1 MADEKLSLLF
11 RRGTISQILAGDK
24 IVPGAVSFCTDEPGI
39 YLDLTAEEGGGA
51 AKRVRVGDFITVA
64 SFDVIKQQA
73 AQAADP
79 DKAFSEHCLYYS
91 IQENALMKY
100 NKTTKEFILI
110 NDLGDLTE
118 RMSAAEAT
126 IISHGGSIDTLTTG
140 LANEI
145 KRAGDAES
153 ALSARIDAL
162 TGGDGDE
169 LSLVSLSAA
178 LAAETKAREDADTDL
193 AADITGINGRLDGH
207 DTSIANLQTL
217 VGSLPEGVTGNIWQY
232 VDAKVLAEQ
241 NRADTEEKRLAGL
254 ISANDAAI
262 KDNAAAIVTET
273 GRATAAEQANAT
285 AAANAMAKAEQGV
298 TAAANEAARALE
310 AEGKLRTD
318 LTELTTKHNG
328 FENTVTSDLA
338 TINGNIATVTSTA
351 DSALAKANTN
361 ATAIADEAKKAR
373 EEEGKIAKALSD
385 YKLEVTEEFEEVATN
400 INAASA
406 AAGAVQANLDKEVER
421 AQQAEQANANAISE
435 VDTALEQEKTK
446 READDVALGKRI
458 DAADKAIVD
467 ANGAIDG
474 LKTRMTNA
482 ENAIKDVD
490 DLAQANEK
498 AISDEETAR
507 VNAVN
512 ALNDAISGEISDRKK
527 EISRVETL
535 INAEVSN
542 RETAITEALADAAA
556 DAKAKDD
563 ALLEVINE
571 RMAAANSMKFMGET
585 TSYSSL
591 PDGTGPEGKVEAGWT
606 YVVKTAFGANEG
618 DPQIGDLLVAS
629 ADQGTT
635 DLSTVEAKKNFF
647 IHIKTGYSTFNDPVL
662 VVEDAKV
669 KMKSHLGE
677 VLGTVSVNSASDNI
691 TASITGS
698 GADAVINVGLVWG
711 TF

>member
-11 RRGTISQILAGDK
+11 RRGTINQILAGDK

-39 YLDLTAEEGGGA
+39 YLDLTAEESGGV

-64 SFDVIKQQA
+64 SFDDIKAQA

-91 IQENALMKY
+91 IKENALMKY

-110 NDLGDLTE
+110 NDLGDLTD

-145 KRAGDAES
+145 TRAGNAEA

-162 TGGDGDE
+162 AGGEGDE
-169 LSLVSLSAA
+169 LSLASLSAA
-178 LAAETKAREDADTDL
+178 LAAETKAREEADTDL

-207 DTSIANLQTL
+207 DTDIANLQTL

-285 AAANAMAKAEQGV
+285 AAQNAMAKAEQGV
-298 TAAANEAARALE
+298 TAAANEATRALE
-310 AEGKLRTD
+310 AEAKLRTD
-318 LTELTTKHNG
+318 LADLTTKHNG

-338 TINGNIATVTSTA
+338 TINGNIATVTNTA

-361 ATAIADEAKKAR
+361 ATAITQEAAKAR
-373 EEEGKIAKALSD
+373 EEEGKIAADLAA
-385 YKLEVTEEFEEVATN
+385 YKLAVAEDFEEVATN
-400 INAASA
+400 INEANA
-406 AAGAVQANLDKEVER
+406 AAGAVQANLNKEIER
-421 AQQAEQANANAISE
+421 AKAAEQVNANAISE

-458 DAADKAIVD
+458 DAADAAIVT
-467 ANGAIDG
+467 ANSEIDG

-490 DLAQANEK
+490 DLAKANEE
-498 AISDEETAR
+498 AISKEETAR

-512 ALNDAISGEISDRKK
+512 ALNDAINGEISDRKT

-556 DAKAKDD
+556 DAEAKDE

-585 TSYSSL
+585 TSYSAL

-606 YVVKTAFGANEG
+606 YVVKTAFGVNEG

-629 ADQGTT
+629 ADQGST